1 MSSDWNNRL
10 TYHCFPIFWSSTF
23 FGSSSPT
30 LPAGFLTYR
39 STLCQTFSHGSPTQ
53 WLPSKISGI
62 WHHSL
67 LTVTGSLRTLTWFP
81 IILATTIVLRHWKT
95 LSKPSITK
103 NQKMSSS
110 CPKIHL
116 ADGKKVVRG
125 ILWST
130 LSPSAKTQNRS
141 RPWRDWQPFAS
152 AFSKDEIRHLRR
164 LSRGSADP
172 REHSRSWWLVHRFVN
187 NCILHVGY
195 GFECAV
201 QKT

>member
-1 MSSDWNNRL
+1 MPASNKQTTLWVADTLSWLLHFTRKFNLAIQSRFPDFRIITSFPLLILSYNGISKSRSSV
-10 TYHCFPIFWSSTF
+10 
-23 FGSSSPT
+23 
-30 LPAGFLTYR
+30 
-39 STLCQTFSHGSPTQ
+39 
-53 WLPSKISGI
+53 
-62 WHHSL
+62 
-67 LTVTGSLRTLTWFP
+67 TVTGSLRTLTWFP

-152 AFSKDEIRHLRR
+152 AFSKDEIRHLHR